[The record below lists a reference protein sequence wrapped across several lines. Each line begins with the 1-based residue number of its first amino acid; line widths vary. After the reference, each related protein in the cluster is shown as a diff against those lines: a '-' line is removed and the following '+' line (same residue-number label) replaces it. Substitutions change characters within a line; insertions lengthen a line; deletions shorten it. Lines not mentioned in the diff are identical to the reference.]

1 MFGEGSEVQSGIVIV
16 YFLKIQSPSLKEY
29 VHTYEEGKE
38 IFLGSVVTIR
48 LSKSEIYGDQE
59 GLCLFLPIF
68 IWHKYWDY

>member
-38 IFLGSVVTIR
+38 I
-48 LSKSEIYGDQE
+48 LSWISSYYSPKQ
-59 GLCLFLPIF
+59 
-68 IWHKYWDY
+68 K